1 MEIIK
6 THISG
11 LLVLEP
17 TVFTDERGYFMETF
31 REEWL
36 PDIHFVQENES
47 LSTKGVLRGLHYQVV
62 PYPQAKL
69 VRCIKGKILDVA
81 VDLRKSSPTFGQHY
95 KIELSEE
102 NKKQLFIPRGFA
114 HGFLTLEDSTIVSYK
129 VDNNYSK
136 ESETCIL
143 FDDKDLAIDW
153 GVDKESLILSEKDKK
168 GTHFSQAK
176 LFE

>member
-36 PDIHFVQENES
+36 PNVRFVQENES
-47 LSTKGVLRGLHYQVV
+47 LSTKGVLRGLHYQVA
-62 PYPQAKL
+62 PYAQAKL

-114 HGFLTLEDSTIVSYK
+114 HGFLTLEESTIISYK
-129 VDNNYSK
+129 IDNAYCK
-136 ESETCIL
+136 EAEACIR
-143 FDDKDLAIDW
+143 FDDKDLSIDW
-153 GVDKESLILSEKDKK
+153 GVDKTSFILSEKDKK
-168 GTHFSQAK
+168 GIHFSQAK